1 MNILR
6 EFTGKLTK
14 LFPIIIMAVLY
25 SSNTAFA
32 RFMIEP
38 QYRVYSGDYKG
49 NGRSGDLHGEGN
61 AIHIGYIGEFFMAGV
76 SAEKG
81 WMHIDGN
88 IMGNGS
94 ENFVYGGL
102 GTYMGFHFMNRLK
115 IYTGYVN
122 TTLEPTNVSTYRFFG
137 QQVNFGIGWRIV
149 DFIIL
154 HYEYMNNFHTQEE
167 NDITGK
173 TDGLSSNIRSNKQA
187 YGISFI
193 FVF

>member
-1 MNILR
+1 MNIQS

-14 LFPIIIMAVLY
+14 LYPFFILAVLF
-25 SSNTAFA
+25 STTTANA

-38 QYRVYSGDYKG
+38 QFRVYSGDYKG
-49 NGRSGDLHGEGN
+49 NDRKGDLHGEGN
-61 AIHIGYIGEFFMAGV
+61 AIHLGYIGDFFMAGI

-81 WMHIDGN
+81 WLHMDGN
-88 IMGNGS
+88 IMGNNAQ
-94 ENFVYGGL
+94 NFVYGGL

-122 TTLEPTNVSTYRFFG
+122 TTLEPTNISTYRFFG
-137 QQVNFGIGWRIV
+137 PQINFGLGWRIF

-154 HYEYMNNFHTQEE
+154 NYEYMNNVYTQEE
-167 NDITGK
+167 NDETGK
-173 TDGLSSNIRSNKQA
+173 TDGLPSNIRSTKQA
-187 YGISFI
+187 YGISFL